1 MRSIFFYKIFFRR
14 FNLKENYSL
23 LKKEKKKSDLI
34 QKKFSTSESYQPFF
48 PQMQLQTGVRISRQ
62 RHDQERSDETSRGR
76 ERKSR

>member
-1 MRSIFFYKIFFRR
+1 MIQFKRKLFFI
-14 FNLKENYSL
+14 
-23 LKKEKKKSDLI
+23 KKRKKKSDLI